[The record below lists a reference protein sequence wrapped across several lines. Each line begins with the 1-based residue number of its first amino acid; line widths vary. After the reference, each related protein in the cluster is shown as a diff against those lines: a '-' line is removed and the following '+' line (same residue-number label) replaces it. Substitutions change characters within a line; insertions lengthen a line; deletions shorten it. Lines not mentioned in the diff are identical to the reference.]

1 MLSFAAA
8 IYFLER
14 PELAI
19 ICSLIVKNVAIVS
32 LAYHLLHK
40 NDVVRRHHATQRSS
54 EGDHTTE
61 AFDIFGNLLMISA
74 IPLSI
79 SQSFGMSTLGHYTF
93 FRQFFFYRKHAS
105 GSSLQ
110 RHLAGSYAI
119 QSNKTL
125 YCSFRKKITIAAP
138 MIVLVLGYLIVPEAH
153 KYLFIA
159 IGCSFT
165 FLTWARSR
173 VLVKGHIAKEV
184 QFNFEIAYAVLLLV
198 TMQIS
203 PLVGFGFVES
213 IAVSVAICVIFVAAI
228 KLYS

>member
-93 FRQFFFYRKHAS
+93 FRQFFS
-105 GSSLQ
+105 IGNMLQ
-110 RHLAGSYAI
+110 AAVFRGIWQDHMLSKAI
-119 QSNKTL
+119 KP
-125 YCSFRKKITIAAP
+125 FIAVFEKITIAAP